1 MMKSI
6 SRLSKIIL
14 IAGITKTF
22 PDFKFLVRISSDK
35 SHKTEMTTLRKNAV
49 SVKRKV
55 RRLFIYF

>member
-35 SHKTEMTTLRKNAV
+35 TEMTTLRKNAV